1 MNKTLI
7 MFFLIVFSTIGSYI
21 AVLFH
26 QSLLGGWSIVGGVI
40 GGLFGIW
47 VGVWVSKRYG
57 E

>member
-7 MFFLIVFSTIGSYI
+7 MLFVAIFSTLGSYI

-26 QSLLGGWSIVGGVI
+26 QSLLGGWSILGGFL

-47 VGVWVSKRYG
+47 LGVWASKRYG
-57 E
+57 D